1 MNMQARLGGEWRD
14 EQLVILAIGGA
25 DGPTLPWT
33 PHVQWGSFSF
43 TSTGWVT
50 SWTWTVSSPMKL
62 GASFLDLE
70 KKGLVRAGG
79 GGGGQRA
86 LERLLQADLTTPLVE
101 ATHREEHAVGVDK
114 PVGWMSRPPLTI
126 KAFDKGGTPG

>member
-1 MNMQARLGGEWRD
+1 MNTQARLGGEWRD

-50 SWTWTVSSPMKL
+50 SWTVSSPMKL

-79 GGGGQRA
+79 WGQQA
-86 LERLLQADLTTPLVE
+86 LERLLQADLTTP
-101 ATHREEHAVGVDK
+101 
-114 PVGWMSRPPLTI
+114 
-126 KAFDKGGTPG
+126 